1 MMNIHEE
8 QFARNFIVT
17 EKRERYLSMFDSKQ
31 GQKKLINGFYHLRA
45 SLKSQ
50 ILWLKATNLI
60 ASGATR
66 RLDEPAASS
75 LKGTN

>member
-31 GQKKLINGFYHLRA
+31 GQKKVNKRFL
-45 SLKSQ
+45 
-50 ILWLKATNLI
+50 
-60 ASGATR
+60 
-66 RLDEPAASS
+66 SS
-75 LKGTN
+75 